1 MNEKCERELLVS
13 SGFHGIW
20 AVLGLVITGGTLL
33 FVTLTGLAIWL
44 ISFSTASQVT
54 VLFHT
59 GAGLLLLTPIA
70 YWQLRHWRATRK
82 ATRSASK
89 VSAYVGF
96 WLLAANLLSGA
107 VITYQAMF
115 NVWCSHFWVGLHRWT
130 GILLVP
136 FIVFHVLPRR
146 ITEPRRGEPRVASQ
160 PPTAVDRVF
169 RDGGIAGCGA
179 RQCCRRLTIPFDAG
193 AYLPPVSFRAAARP
207 KSFRSQ
213 QRSDCE
219 WPAVASGDHFRFTRV
234 RFARL
239 PCGDLRRM
247 ACERS
252 SLVRGGS
259 VLSGRASRD
268 DRSAGDQGDREM
280 RRLPCPRLDALRV
293 QGSDAWP
300 RDQWLHGRGF
310 LRRLPCCSAGR

>member
-1 MNEKCERELLVS
+1 MNEKCERKLLVS
-13 SGFHGIW
+13 SGFHGNW

-115 NVWCSHFWVGLHRWT
+115 SVWCSHFWVGLHRWT

-146 ITEPRRGEPRVASQ
+146 ITEPRRKEPRAAPQ
-160 PPTAVDRVF
+160 PPAAVDRVF
-169 RDGGIAGCGA
+169 RDWRDCWLW
-179 RQCCRRLTIPFDAG
+179 RSPVLPPLTIPSMPGPTCRPSAFGRRQAQILS
-193 AYLPPVSFRAAARP
+193 LPATL
-207 KSFRSQ
+207 
-213 QRSDCE
+213 
-219 WPAVASGDHFRFTRV
+219 G
-234 RFARL
+234 L
-239 PCGDLRRM
+239 
-247 ACERS
+247 
-252 SLVRGGS
+252 
-259 VLSGRASRD
+259 
-268 DRSAGDQGDREM
+268 
-280 RRLPCPRLDALRV
+280 
-293 QGSDAWP
+293 
-300 RDQWLHGRGF
+300 
-310 LRRLPCCSAGR
+310 